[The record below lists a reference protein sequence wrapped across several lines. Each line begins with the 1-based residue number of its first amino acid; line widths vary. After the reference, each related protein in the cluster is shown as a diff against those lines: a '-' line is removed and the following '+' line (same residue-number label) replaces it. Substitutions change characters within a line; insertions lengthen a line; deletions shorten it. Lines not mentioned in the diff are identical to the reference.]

1 MTPRPSR
8 PDRPDSPQNGSD
20 RWKLAGF
27 LLVVAYLMLGFIY
40 SVIQPPTAPPD
51 ETANMRYIGFLVTE
65 HRLPHWEAQGGGEG
79 GYEAQ
84 HPPLSYLVGSIPYTV
99 ASGVGESYR
108 WLATRLT
115 VLVCGLLLFVIVPP
129 LGRRLFPGDP
139 LSAFTLTA
147 TVVLMPHSL
156 MYLTFANPDGF
167 CLIIAAAAL
176 AVAVR
181 IYGDTTTHPALPWLA
196 GALSA
201 VASIVKL
208 TVAPV
213 LVLLL
218 AAQWLRP
225 AQTASNRWRKL
236 GIIGGLWAV
245 GGAWWYVRNLVL
257 YGSPFIHTKATM
269 GPATDYLDRNSLFH
283 VFAVGVTDTYLSI
296 WAQIGWFPAGPATK
310 LLYGLITLFVVLAIA
325 GFALRKRSAV
335 AAQPLAPALRFAVIA
350 SVAILLFTLMGQQIA
365 YWFVDAGWQA
375 GGRYVL
381 TALPEL
387 SVLLVLG
394 LRSLPPPAFARIA
407 QSGWM
412 ALLLILNLL
421 SANTIISDLVPR
433 DYPGWRIFEFP
444 TQATNPQETPVP

>member
-1 MTPRPSR
+1 MTSRPSR
-8 PDRPDSPQNGSD
+8 PDSPPTGSD

-27 LLVVAYLMLGFIY
+27 LLIVAYLMLGFIY

-65 HRLPHWEAQGGGEG
+65 HRLPHWEERGGGEG

-84 HPPLSYLVGSIPYTV
+84 HPPLSYLVESVPYTV
-99 ASGVGESYR
+99 ASGASESYR

-115 VLVCGLLLFVIVPP
+115 VLACGLLLFVIVPP

-139 LSAFTLTA
+139 LSQFTLTA
-147 TVVLMPHSL
+147 TIVLMPHSL

-176 AVAVR
+176 ATAVR
-181 IYGDTTTHPALPWLA
+181 IYGDANEHPALPWLA
-196 GALSA
+196 GLLSA
-201 VASIVKL
+201 VASVVKL

-225 AQTASNRWRKL
+225 GQKTSDRWRKL
-236 GIIGGLWAV
+236 GIIAGLWAV

-283 VFAVGVTDTYLSI
+283 TLAVGITDTYLSI
-296 WAQIGWFPAGPATK
+296 WAQLGWFPNGGAGNF
-310 LLYGLITLFVVLAIA
+310 LYVLISLFVVLAIA
-325 GFALRKRSAV
+325 GFVLRKRSAE
-335 AAQPLAPALRFAVIA
+335 AAQPLAPALRFAVVA
-350 SVAILLFTLMGQQIA
+350 SVAILLFTLLGQQMA
-365 YWFVDAGWQA
+365 YLFVDAGWQA
-375 GGRYVL
+375 GGRYLL

-387 SVLLVLG
+387 AVLLVLG
-394 LRSLPPPAFARIA
+394 LRSLTPTFARIA
-407 QSGWM
+407 QSGWIT
-412 ALLLILNLL
+412 LLLVLNLL

-433 DYPGWRIFEFP
+433 DFPGWRMFEFP
-444 TQATNPQETPVP
+444 AQATPTQETPAP

>member
-8 PDRPDSPQNGSD
+8 PESPQTGSD

-27 LLVVAYLMLGFIY
+27 LLVVTYLMLGFIY

-51 ETANMRYIGFLVTE
+51 ETANMRYIGFLTTE
-65 HRLPHWEAQGGGEG
+65 HRLPHWEERGGGEG

-84 HPPLSYLVGSIPYTV
+84 HPPLTYLLETIPYTIV
-99 ASGVGESYR
+99 SGAGESYR

-115 VLVCGLLLFVIVPP
+115 VLLCGLLLFVIVPP

-139 LSAFTLTA
+139 LSQFTLT
-147 TVVLMPHSL
+147 TTIVLMPHSL

-181 IYGDTTTHPALPWLA
+181 IYGDTTEHSALPWLA
-196 GALSA
+196 GLLSA
-201 VASIVKL
+201 VASMVKL

-213 LVLLL
+213 FLLLL

-225 AQTASNRWRKL
+225 GQAASDRWRKM
-236 GIIGGLWAV
+236 GIIGGVWAV
-245 GGAWWYVRNLVL
+245 GGAWWYVRNIVL

-269 GPATDYLDRNSLFH
+269 GPGVDYLALNGASH
-283 VFAVGVTDTYLSI
+283 VLAVGAADTYLSI
-296 WAQIGWFPAGPATK
+296 WAQLGWFPAGAAGN
-310 LLYGLITLFVVLAIA
+310 LLYGLISLFVLLAIA
-325 GFALRKRSAV
+325 GFVLRKRSIPAT
-335 AAQPLAPALRFAVIA
+335 QTPAPALRFTVIA
-350 SVAILLFTLMGQQIA
+350 SVAILLFTLLGQQIA
-365 YWFVDAGWQA
+365 YLFVDAGWQA
-375 GGRYVL
+375 GGRYLL

-387 SVLLVLG
+387 GVLMVLG
-394 LRSLPPPAFARIA
+394 LRSLPSPLFARIT
-407 QSGWM
+407 QGGWI
-412 ALLLILNLL
+412 ALLLVLNLL

-433 DYPGWRIFEFP
+433 DFPGWRMFEFP
-444 TQATNPQETPVP
+444 TQAANTEETPAP